1 MKKVLA
7 SLSLAALSVG
17 GIACEPA
24 ARTIDPGQSPVSG
37 AIAVTRDNEHILI
50 ADEDRDQLLV
60 LDRVSKA
67 IQSRVSVGDAPGHV
81 VELSN
86 GTAAV
91 TTRYGNSLV
100 VVDVAGG
107 AVLQTIAV
115 GSEPYGLTELADGRV
130 AVVLAGEA
138 AVALVDVDAGVVTK
152 KTQLTDPDP
161 RAIAV
166 VGDTLYV
173 THMATGAFSK
183 LPIDGDVPTRLDVST
198 RNDFGPRVI
207 PEHLRSLT
215 VDQDTGSI
223 LVAHSQANS
232 ETVRSPIDEP
242 GLPEGGECSGYGGCP
257 ATLGAVVPGLTELD
271 TTSDS
276 VLVPQPGS
284 NQANPNQGFDDCFDC
299 GQFPGGGFGFAP
311 NPPSILNPFDGRFA
325 IGNGKPLELANP
337 TALAL
342 FDGGRGQILVNLS
355 SKNALLLKRHLN
367 GTASDVIASVKLGNG
382 AQSIALSQDG
392 AVAYVWNQ
400 FDMTLSEIAL
410 PQVDDGIDTASKF
423 VPDAQGNPVADAEL
437 SIVPE
442 LAANTVALGLTDALD
457 AEASAGRI
465 MFHNA
470 TDSRISANATV
481 ACASCHPDGR
491 NDGRT
496 WLFVFGPRNT
506 PQLGGDILDT
516 APFHWPGDVTSVA
529 DLNRMTVLPFMGG
542 SGLDPGS
549 FEYVAKF
556 IGTIRAAPS
565 VVTVGGLNEREL
577 RGEEIFNRT
586 DTQCSTCHAGGHF
599 TDNIAYDVNTKSNDS
614 RFTDISRFQTPVL
627 HGLNR
632 SGPYLHDGTQKTLE
646 DLVENIVATDKMGK
660 GSHLSLDEKADLV
673 AYLKTL

>member
-7 SLSLAALSVG
+7 SLSLAVLSV

-24 ARTIDPGQSPVSG
+24 PRTIDPGKSPVSG
-37 AIAVTRDNEHILI
+37 ALAVTRDNEHILI
-50 ADEDRDQLLV
+50 ADEDRDQLLI
-60 LDRVSKA
+60 LNRATKA
-67 IQSRVSVGDAPGHV
+67 IQSRVDVGDAPGHV
-81 VELSN
+81 VELSD
-86 GTAAV
+86 GSAAV

-100 VVDVAGG
+100 VVDVARGQ
-107 AVLQTIAV
+107 VQQTIAV
-115 GSEPYGLTELADGRV
+115 GTEPYGLTELIDGRI

-138 AVALVDVDAGVVTK
+138 AVALVDLAQGVVTK

-166 VGDTLYV
+166 IGDTMYI

-183 LPIDGDVPTRLDVST
+183 VAIDGDVATRIDVKT
-198 RNDFGPRVI
+198 RNDFGPSVI

-215 VDQDTGSI
+215 VDDETGEI
-223 LVAHSQANS
+223 MVAHSQANS
-232 ETVRSPIDEP
+232 DTVRSPIDEP
-242 GLPEGGECSGYGGCP
+242 GVPDGGGECSGYGGCP
-257 ATLGAVVPGLTELD
+257 ATLGAVVPGITVVD
-271 TTSDS
+271 TGTDA
-276 VLVPQPGS
+276 VVVPEQAG
-284 NQANPNQGFDDCFDC
+284 NQNNPNAGFEDCFDC
-299 GQFPGGGFGFAP
+299 GFPGGGFGFAP

-337 TALAL
+337 AALAL
-342 FDGGRGQILVNLS
+342 FDGGRGQIIVNLS
-355 SKNALLLKRHLN
+355 SKNALLMKRDLN
-367 GTASDVIASVKLGNG
+367 GSASDVIASVKLGNG
-382 AQSIALSQDG
+382 AQSIAISQDG

-400 FDMTLSEIAL
+400 FDMTLSEIQL

-437 SIVPE
+437 GIVPE
-442 LAANTVALGLTDALD
+442 LAAKTIALDLVDALD
-457 AEASAGRI
+457 AEASTGRI

-481 ACASCHPDGR
+481 SCASCHPDGR

-542 SGLDPGS
+542 SGLDAGS

-565 VVTVGGLNEREL
+565 VITARGLNEQEL
-577 RGEEIFNRT
+577 RGEAIFNRE
-586 DTQCSTCHAGGHF
+586 DTQCSTCHAGADF
-599 TDNIAYDVNTKSNDS
+599 TDNRAYDVQTKSADS
-614 RFTDISRFQTPVL
+614 RFADITTFQTPVL

-632 SGPYLHDGTQKTLE
+632 SAPFLHDGSQKTIE

-660 GSHLSLDEKADLV
+660 GSQLSLDEKADLI